1 MPHPV
6 FLSSQVS
13 AATILWLIGIFEASI
28 SFYSQ
33 FFPLHSFPLGLY
45 NHADFLV
52 YYCRVVPIS
61 FSIEATQHAKF
72 AAIVV
77 VPLWYA
83 AAQLGTLSKWP
94 TMCFV
99 FTLRDR
105 IPHPVKPSIIGPI
118 GDWVLPEDW
127 PVHFPMTRGISDYI
141 GLIEL
146 LLFLLLLLLL
156 LLLLMLLFLTF
167 MGPCIVIIIL

>member
-13 AATILWLIGIFEASI
+13 GATILWLIGTSEASI

-33 FFPLHSFPLGLY
+33 FFPLHSITLGCIIMLI
-45 NHADFLV
+45 FLV
-52 YYCRVVPIS
+52 FYCRVVSIL

-72 AAIVV
+72 AAIVI
-77 VPLWYA
+77 VPLWHA
-83 AAQLGTLSKWP
+83 AAQLGTLSRWP
-94 TMCFV
+94 SMCFV

-105 IPHPVKPSIIGPI
+105 IPHPVKPIIVGPI
-118 GDWVLPEDW
+118 VDWVLPEDW

-156 LLLLMLLFLTF
+156 LLLFSTF
-167 MGPCIVIIIL
+167 TGPSMEIIIF